1 MRRITKLKFIF
12 NNNKKKSIS
21 LKKKNHNIS
30 QRIEDVLKLNI
41 DGYSKKY
48 INFSKSTE
56 MSKTINQG
64 KEDETNLLKN
74 PLILSSSIRQV
85 QRFLPNINILLNTE
99 SNFNNYNPSRQEH
112 IKFEDQI
119 KKEISFYTNEE
130 KNLREKLIT
139 VEEKLLN
146 LENEINDNKIK
157 IEALKTISV
166 SNARS
171 PLKRVIIKQLEDE
184 FNKEEEKL
192 LNKNSNNS
200 LKYSSPK
207 KKIKIKHDNLPTIT
221 YSDFNTNLNIKLME
235 SEKLNK
241 EREKNVKE
249 TIEII
254 QQDKGKVYKE
264 LNDINEELR
273 IVHNNRKVLI
283 DQLYN
288 HYLSLLKDGK
298 DSRKEGL
305 AWIIMEIFYLN
316 KKILFSNFPKYLDND
331 CIHYLFKIA
340 NLNIRIIKLESK
352 VKNKKD
358 NLHKYILN
366 LKGNIS
372 NNNIKTYLFDNTE
385 ENINNYE
392 YNKKQLSTLISAFSK
407 KYNFNKNNNLIKEKS
422 YKETINTT
430 INDSDTRKSLKKKYI
445 FKTSKNLSNLKS
457 NMDTDS
463 LINEY
468 IYKNP
473 KKKQY
478 KINELQKFFDEN
490 NKSRNNS
497 SYKDTNTLNSNEF
510 QIYSNLSNELFQLK
524 QEKEKLKLKEME
536 RIFKEYQ
543 KNNYRKRYQVEK
555 KVVISSLIGEDNL
568 ENELFRQARR
578 EKEYMQKINKIQLFQ
593 NKYKNHKSSD

>member
-1 MRRITKLKFIF
+1 
-12 NNNKKKSIS
+12 
-21 LKKKNHNIS
+21 
-30 QRIEDVLKLNI
+30 
-41 DGYSKKY
+41 
-48 INFSKSTE
+48 
-56 MSKTINQG
+56 
-64 KEDETNLLKN
+64 
-74 PLILSSSIRQV
+74 
-85 QRFLPNINILLNTE
+85 
-99 SNFNNYNPSRQEH
+99 
-112 IKFEDQI
+112 
-119 KKEISFYTNEE
+119 
-130 KNLREKLIT
+130 
-139 VEEKLLN
+139 
-146 LENEINDNKIK
+146 
-157 IEALKTISV
+157 
-166 SNARS
+166 
-171 PLKRVIIKQLEDE
+171 
-184 FNKEEEKL
+184 
-192 LNKNSNNS
+192 
-200 LKYSSPK
+200 
-207 KKIKIKHDNLPTIT
+207 
-221 YSDFNTNLNIKLME
+221 ME

-241 EREKNVKE
+241 EREKNVEE

-254 QQDKGKVYKE
+254 EQDKGNVHKE

-316 KKILFSNFPKYLDND
+316 KKILVSNFPKYLDND

-340 NLNIRIIKLESK
+340 NLNLRIIELENK

-358 NLHKYILN
+358 NLNKYILN
-366 LKGNIS
+366 LKDNIS
-372 NNNIKTYLFDNTE
+372 NNNIKNYLFDNTE

-430 INDSDTRKSLKKKYI
+430 INNSDTRKSLKKIFI
-445 FKTSKNLSNLKS
+445 FKTSKNLSNLKP
-457 NMDTDS
+457 NIDTDN
-463 LINEY
+463 LLNEY

-490 NKSRNNS
+490 NKSRNSS
-497 SYKDTNTLNSNEF
+497 SYKDNNTLNSNEF

-536 RIFKEYQ
+536 RIFKEFQ
-543 KNNYRKRYQVEK
+543 KNNYRKRYQIEK
-555 KVVISSLIGEDNL
+555 KVVISSLIG
-568 ENELFRQARR
+568 
-578 EKEYMQKINKIQLFQ
+578 
-593 NKYKNHKSSD
+593 